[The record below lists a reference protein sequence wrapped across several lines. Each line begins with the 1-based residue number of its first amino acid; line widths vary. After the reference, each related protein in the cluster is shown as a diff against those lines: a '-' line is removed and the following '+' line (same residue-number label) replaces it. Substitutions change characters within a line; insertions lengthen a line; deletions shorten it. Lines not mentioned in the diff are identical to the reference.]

1 MIQKRKTIIGAYNT
15 AENGWTLSYWYLSP
29 PEKKTNMV
37 DKPAGDGVWDIST
50 VLTDGIPIYKMRSL
64 SVTLERSD
72 GTRESREEAI
82 RSMISQLDGY
92 THKILGPDDAAHY
105 LNGSV
110 SVARLYNDMAHASVS
125 ITGTVDPWLYAV
137 EETVIQLTPT
147 QLEQTENLVNSGRK
161 VVVPVIEVTGT
172 GTVHLTY
179 GTASRAVS
187 AGTYLWPDLLLLPG
201 ESQLKYYADGDA
213 VVKITYREAVLW

>member
-1 MIQKRKTIIGAYNT
+1 MIQKRKTIIGTYNT
-15 AENGWTLSYWYLSP
+15 AENGWTLSYWELSQ

-37 DKPAGDGVWDIST
+37 DKPAGDGVWDLST
-50 VLTDGIPIYKMRSL
+50 VLTDGIPIYQMRSL

-72 GTRESREEAI
+72 GTRESREKAI
-82 RSMISQLDGY
+82 RSLINQLDGY
-92 THKILGPDDAAHY
+92 THKILGPDDDAHY
-105 LNGSV
+105 LKGSV

-125 ITGTVDPWLYAV
+125 ITGTVDPWLCAV

-147 QLEQTENLVNSGRK
+147 QLEQTENLVNSGRR

-179 GTASRAVS
+179 GKASRAVS

-201 ESQLKYYADGDA
+201 ESQLQYYADGDA
-213 VVKITYREAVLW
+213 AVKITYREAVLW

>member
-1 MIQKRKTIIGAYNT
+1 MIQKRKTIIGTYNT
-15 AENGWTLSYWYLSP
+15 AEKGWTLSYWYLSP

-37 DKPAGDGVWDIST
+37 DKPAGDGVWDLST
-50 VLTDGIPIYKMRSL
+50 VLTDGIPIYQMRSL

-82 RSMISQLDGY
+82 RSIINQLDGY

-105 LNGSV
+105 LQGSV

-125 ITGTVDPWLYAV
+125 ITGTVDPWLCAV
-137 EETVIQLTPT
+137 EETVIQLAPT

-187 AGTYLWPDLLLLPG
+187 AGTYLWPDLLLFPG

-213 VVKITYREAVLW
+213 AVKITYREAVLW